1 MKKLLLITILLTGS
15 LFAQVKGNIEVP
27 YIPYK
32 IKTGEGSST
41 VQANCLTCHSFGYIL
56 NMGKQSKSFWE
67 GKVHKMVH
75 SFKAPIKKKDQ
86 VIIAN
91 YLFKYY
97 GNGKLK

>member
-32 IKTGEGSST
+32 IKMGKGFGT
-41 VQANCLTCHSFGYIL
+41 VQANCLTCHSFGYVL
-56 NMGKQSKSFWE
+56 NMGKESKSFWK
-67 GKVHKMVH
+67 GKIHKMIVD
-75 SFKAPIKKKDQ
+75 FKAPIKKKDQ
-86 VIIAN
+86 AIIAN
-91 YLFKYY
+91 YLFDYY

>member
-32 IKTGEGSST
+32 VKMGKGFTT
-41 VQANCLTCHSFGYIL
+41 VQANCLTCHSFGYVL
-56 NMGKQSKSFWE
+56 NMGKQPKSFWK
-67 GKVHKMVH
+67 GKIHKMVAD
-75 SFKAPIKKKDQ
+75 FKAPITKKDQ
-86 VIIAN
+86 AIIAN
-91 YLFKYY
+91 YLTEYY